1 MLKFARDV
9 LRHAPFV
16 HKMVRR
22 VWTPPPRVFEHLY
35 FHGVFT
41 VRLPFPKGASF
52 KMEHRGHQV
61 ENDLF
66 WRGFGN
72 GWEGRSLMA
81 WAERCKSASTIVDVG
96 ANTGVFALAAKAINP
111 SAKVIAVEPVARV
124 AEQLRHNIRLNG
136 FDIEV
141 HEVALSDSN
150 GTATFYDFPGDH
162 EYSASL
168 DSRMGGTVESTI
180 EVRRLDDLVDRV
192 DLLKVDVE
200 LHEPA
205 VLRGAQRLLQG
216 APVLLLEVLNA
227 DAERAIRAE
236 LPGAWDWRMIEED
249 RNALVTGDRHSGERA
264 QGA

>member
-1 MLKFARDV
+1 MLKFARDA

-16 HKMVRR
+16 YKVVRG
-22 VWTPPPRVFEHLY
+22 VWTPPPSVFEHLY
-35 FHGVFT
+35 FNGVFT

-66 WRGFGN
+66 WRGFGK

-81 WAERCKSASTIVDVG
+81 WAERCKSASVIIDVG

-141 HEVALSDSN
+141 HELALSDTN

-168 DSRMGGTVESTI
+168 DSRMGGTVETTI
-180 EVRRLDDLVDRV
+180 PVRRLDDLVDSAN
-192 DLLKVDVE
+192 LIKVDVE

-205 VLRGAQRLLQG
+205 VLRGAKRLLQSK
-216 APVLLLEVLNA
+216 PVLLLEVLNSE
-227 DAERAIRAE
+227 AERSIHAE
-236 LPGAWDWRMIEED
+236 LGDEWDWEMIEED
-249 RNALVTGDRHSGERA
+249 RNAIVTPIEG
-264 QGA
+264 

>member
-1 MLKFARDV
+1 MLKFARDA

-16 HKMVRR
+16 YKIVRR
-22 VWTPPPRVFEHLY
+22 VWTPPRSVFEHLY
-35 FHGVFT
+35 FNGVFT

-66 WRGFGN
+66 WRGFGK

-81 WAERCKSASTIVDVG
+81 WAERCMSASVIIDVG

-111 SAKVIAVEPVARV
+111 SAKVIAVDPVARV
-124 AEQLRHNIRLNG
+124 AEQLRHNIRLNA

-141 HEVALSDSN
+141 HEVALSDTN

-168 DSRMGGTVESTI
+168 DSRMGGTVETTI
-180 EVRRLDDLVDRV
+180 PVRRLDDLVDSAN
-192 DLLKVDVE
+192 LIKVDVE

-205 VLRGAQRLLQG
+205 VLRGAKRLLQG
-216 APVLLLEVLNA
+216 KPVLLLEVLNA
-227 DAERAIRAE
+227 EAERSIRAE
-236 LPGAWDWRMIEED
+236 LGDKWDWKMIEED
-249 RNALVTGDRHSGERA
+249 RNAIVTPIEG
-264 QGA
+264 